1 MNRPRALAAGLLA
14 AATLTLAGCSSAAD
28 VASQNNQTAADNFEI
43 NRRIVFYNVRTDTYE
58 KVIEGRCS
66 LNDDGNQ
73 LEVIC
78 RTGEDEYLKH
88 FQGKGPDFTY
98 FVEQLDANTADSYH
112 YRVIIRPKTIVP
124 APELD
129 WAN

>member
-1 MNRPRALAAGLLA
+1 MNRKTRIIATGLAAMFALG
-14 AATLTLAGCSSAAD
+14 GCSSAAN
-28 VASQNNQTAADNFEI
+28 VASENNRQAAENFEL
-43 NRRIVFYNVRTDTYE
+43 NRRVVFYNVRSDSYE

-66 LNDDGNQ
+66 LHDDGNQ

-78 RTGEDEYLKH
+78 RTGPNEYLKH

-98 FVEQLDANTADSYH
+98 FVEQLDANVADSYH
-112 YRVIIRPKTIVP
+112 YRVILRPQTILP

>member
-1 MNRPRALAAGLLA
+1 MKLKTFAAAALT
-14 AATLTLAGCSSAAD
+14 AATLTLTGCSTAAD
-28 VASQNNQTAADNFEI
+28 VASQNNQAAADNFEI

-66 LNDDGNQ
+66 LADDGNQ

-78 RTGEDEYLKH
+78 RTGENEYLKH
-88 FQGKGPDFTY
+88 FQGKGGDFTY
-98 FVEQLDANTADSYH
+98 FVEQLDENTADSYH
-112 YRVIIRPKTIVP
+112 YRVIIRPQTIVP